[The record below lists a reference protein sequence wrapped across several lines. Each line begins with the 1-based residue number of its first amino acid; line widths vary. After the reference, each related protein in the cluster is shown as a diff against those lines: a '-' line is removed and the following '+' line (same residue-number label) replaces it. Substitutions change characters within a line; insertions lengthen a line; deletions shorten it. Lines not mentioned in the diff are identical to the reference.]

1 MTAFA
6 PIAATSL
13 GQSSTSASYSM
24 QVTSGTFA
32 VSMQGAALLIGDIFP
47 HGLFNYTGN
56 AVNFNVGRLLSASTG
71 SFALTGQNVNLD
83 HGFGLPVD
91 SGTFTYTGHSVAFD
105 VSRGL
110 TASNG
115 SFVLT
120 GQSLDF
126 TKQMNVS
133 AETGVFTYTGQDAF
147 KGVGEAFEVGSF
159 TYNGHNVDLNAQRSL
174 KIDTG
179 LFSYNLQDFKI
190 KGWFSSPISS
200 ATWSE
205 TTSPD
210 GTWTETTD
218 TPSETWT
225 DAP

>member
-6 PIAATSL
+6 PIAATTL
-13 GQSSTSASYSM
+13 GQSSSSAGYQM
-24 QVTSGTFA
+24 QVTSGTFTL
-32 VSMQGAALLIGDIFP
+32 SMQGAALLIGDIFP
-47 HGLFNYTGN
+47 HGLFTYTGH
-56 AVNFNVGRLLSASTG
+56 AVDLNVQRLFSADTG
-71 SFALTGQNVNLD
+71 AFVVTGQNVNLD

-110 TASNG
+110 AANNG

-133 AETGVFTYTGQDAF
+133 AETGVFTYTGQDAI

-179 LFSYNLQDFKI
+179 TFSYSFQDFKI
-190 KGWFSSPISS
+190 KGWFAPSIP
-200 ATWSE
+200 AT
-205 TTSPD
+205 
-210 GTWTETTD
+210 TWTEITI
-218 TPSETWT
+218 PVERWT
-225 DAP
+225 DAA

>member
-1 MTAFA
+1 M
-6 PIAATSL
+6 
-13 GQSSTSASYSM
+13 
-24 QVTSGTFA
+24 
-32 VSMQGAALLIGDIFP
+32 
-47 HGLFNYTGN
+47 
-56 AVNFNVGRLLSASTG
+56 
-71 SFALTGQNVNLD
+71 
-83 HGFGLPVD
+83 
-91 SGTFTYTGHSVAFD
+91 
-105 VSRGL
+105 
-110 TASNG
+110 
-115 SFVLT
+115 
-120 GQSLDF
+120 
-126 TKQMNVS
+126 
-133 AETGVFTYTGQDAF
+133 VFTYTGQDAF
-147 KGVGEAFEVGSF
+147 KGVSVAFEVGSF
-159 TYNGHNVDLNAQRSL
+159 TYNGHNVDLKAQRSL